1 MHQRT
6 LWAGVFVLA
15 VLVGAC
21 SDDDAATAITVT
33 IGADSITVPSE
44 IEAGVVEV
52 TLEGD
57 VGAESEVDFTRV
69 AEGTTEEQFTEMM
82 IGVVS
87 GGPIPE
93 ILEDNAGVV
102 AGPTPASVILEPGS
116 YFVWSEGAGAGE
128 QPSLLVSEA
137 TVTGDGD
144 GELPDTDGTFTARD
158 YSFEVD
164 VAAGD
169 TFTFTN
175 EGPNEFH
182 HVVLANFGDLDP
194 AVVEENLPAFVQ
206 ADEATPPPEAF
217 ANVDF
222 ENAFLPGSGVFS
234 PGIGGTFS
242 STLESGNTY
251 AVFCFLQDRTGGPP
265 HAVAY
270 NMYDVFQVP

>member
-116 YFVWSEGAGAGE
+116 YFVWSEGADAGGT
-128 QPSLLVSEA
+128 
-137 TVTGDGD
+137 TVTPRQRGD
-144 GELPDTDGTFTARD
+144 RD
-158 YSFEVD
+158 
-164 VAAGD
+164 
-169 TFTFTN
+169 
-175 EGPNEFH
+175 
-182 HVVLANFGDLDP
+182 
-194 AVVEENLPAFVQ
+194 
-206 ADEATPPPEAF
+206 
-217 ANVDF
+217 
-222 ENAFLPGSGVFS
+222 
-234 PGIGGTFS
+234 
-242 STLESGNTY
+242 
-251 AVFCFLQDRTGGPP
+251 R
-265 HAVAY
+265 
-270 NMYDVFQVP
+270 